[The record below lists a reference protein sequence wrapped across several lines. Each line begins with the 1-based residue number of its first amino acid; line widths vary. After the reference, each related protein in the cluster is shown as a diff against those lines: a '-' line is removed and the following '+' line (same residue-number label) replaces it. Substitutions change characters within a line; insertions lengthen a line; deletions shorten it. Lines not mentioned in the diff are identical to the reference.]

1 MLLSLYIE
9 NIALIQKLNIELDS
23 GLTVLTGETGAGK
36 TIIIGTLSLLCGARS
51 DRDIVRTG
59 ESHALAEGVFGGL
72 SAKETEGLA
81 ELGIEPD
88 EDGTVMLSRRI
99 TSDGRSTCRINGR
112 TVPVSLLKSA
122 GACLLNIHG
131 QQESMQLANPETHL
145 PMLDGYAA
153 DDDITQK
160 YKQLY
165 SDRCAAKK
173 RLQELENAVSDSE
186 ERAEMLDFQIGELE
200 AASPKAGEYA
210 ELEAESLRLNNF
222 EKIADGTQK
231 AHDALYAAPSAYELI
246 KKAENTLKKL
256 SAVLPDADEM
266 TARLESCSLEI
277 ADIAETLASY
287 SSPDGENISAKL
299 DRVEGRI
306 AELKRLERKY
316 KTSADELPQKLEL
329 LKSERRGIESAD
341 ELAAEQKKLLA
352 EKEKLLAA
360 AAKQLS
366 DIRKTKAREL
376 SEIIRQQLEELDMPS
391 VRFEACFR
399 KKDFA
404 SDGIDE
410 LEFLIAPNKG
420 EDPKPMSKIAS
431 GGELSRI
438 MLSIKSALAASGGAG
453 CAVFDEID
461 TGISGKTSEKI
472 GIKLKKLAQN
482 GAQVIC
488 VTHSAQI
495 AALADTHLRVEKLQA
510 EDRTFTRVSALDIE
524 GRTLEV
530 ARIMGGISL
539 TDSVI
544 SAAREAIEN
553 GKKL

>member
-122 GACLLNIHG
+122 GACILNLHG

-145 PMLDGYAA
+145 PMLDGYAS
-153 DDDITQK
+153 DDDLIQK

-165 SDRCAAKK
+165 SDRCAAKR
-173 RLQELENAVSDSE
+173 RLKELENAVSDSE
-186 ERAEMLDFQIGELE
+186 ERAEMLDFQISELE
-200 AASPKAGEYA
+200 AASPRAGEYA

-287 SSPDGENISAKL
+287 SSPDGENVSAKL

-306 AELKRLERKY
+306 AELRRLERKY
-316 KTSADELPQKLEL
+316 KTSADELPQMLER
-329 LKSERRGIESAD
+329 LKAERLGIESAD

-352 EKEKLLAA
+352 EKEKLLSA

-376 SEIIRQQLEELDMPS
+376 SETIKQQLEELDMPS
-391 VRFEACFR
+391 VRFEACF
-399 KKDFA
+399 KEKDFA

-420 EDPKPMSKIAS
+420 EEPKPMSKIVS

-482 GAQVIC
+482 GSQVIC

-495 AALADTHLRVEKLQA
+495 AALADTHLRVEKLQTD
-510 EDRTFTRVSALDIE
+510 DRTFTRVSALDIE

-553 GKKL
+553 GMTL

>member
-9 NIALIQKLNIELDS
+9 NIALIQKLNIELNS

-36 TIIIGTLSLLCGARS
+36 TIIVGTLSLLCGARS
-51 DRDIVRTG
+51 DRDIIRTG
-59 ESHALAEGVFGGL
+59 EDHAVAEGVFGSL

-88 EDGTVMLSRRI
+88 ADGLVMLSRRI
-99 TSDGRSTCRINGR
+99 AADGRSSCRVNGR
-112 TVPVSLLKSA
+112 TIPVGMLKSI
-122 GACLLNIHG
+122 GACLLNLHG
-131 QQESMQLANPETHL
+131 QQESMQLSNPETHL
-145 PMLDGYAA
+145 PMLDEYASDNEA
-153 DDDITQK
+153 LSK
-160 YKQLY
+160 YKALY
-165 SDRCAAKK
+165 AERCAVKH
-173 RLQELENAVSDSE
+173 RLQELENAASDSE
-186 ERAEMLDFQIGELE
+186 ERADMLDFQIGELE
-200 AASPKAGEYA
+200 ALKPRPGEYA
-210 ELEAESLRLNNF
+210 ELEAESTRLSNF
-222 EKIADGTQK
+222 EKIAEGTQK

-246 KKAENTLKKL
+246 KKAENTLKRIA
-256 SAVLPDADEM
+256 SVLPDADDIIK
-266 TARLESCSLEI
+266 RLESCSLEV

-287 SSPDGENISAKL
+287 SSSDGENVSDKL
-299 DRVEGRI
+299 DRIEGRI
-306 AELKRLERKY
+306 AELRRLERKY
-316 KTSADELPQKLEL
+316 RVTADELSQKLEQ
-329 LKSERRGIESAD
+329 LKDERMGIESAD

-352 EKEKLLAA
+352 EKEKLLSV

-366 DIRKTKAREL
+366 DIRKSKAREL
-376 SEIIRQQLEELDMPS
+376 SDIIRKQLEELDMPS
-391 VRFEACFR
+391 VRFEARFAE
-399 KKDFA
+399 KDFS
-404 SDGIDE
+404 SDGTDE

-420 EDPKPMSKIAS
+420 ETPKPMSKIAS

-438 MLSIKSALAASGGAG
+438 MLSVKSALAAAGGAG

-482 GAQVIC
+482 GSQVIC

-495 AALADTHLRVEKLQA
+495 AALADTHLRVEKHQS
-510 EDRTFTRVSALDIE
+510 ENRTFTQVTELDNE

-544 SAAREAIEN
+544 TAAREAIEK
-553 GKKL
+553 GKTL